1 MENKNPCGKR
11 GVIFMKVTFESKGRF
26 ENARNWLKS
35 VTSNKSDNTLH
46 NIAKEGERALTNATP
61 RDTGETAYGWTYSI
75 TKQGNISEIAWM
87 NTAHPNASVN
97 VAKIIELGHGTGTG
111 GYVAPRPY
119 IVRAMDPVF
128 RTAGDKLAKG
138 LK

>member
-1 MENKNPCGKR
+1 
-11 GVIFMKVTFESKGRF
+11 MKVVFTSKGNF
-26 ENARNWLKS
+26 DNARSWLKS
-35 VTSNKSDNTLH
+35 VATNKNDSTLLQ
-46 NIAKEGERALTNATP
+46 IAKEGERALTDATP
-61 RDTGETAYGWTYSI
+61 RDTGATAYGWNSVI
-75 TKQGNISEIAWM
+75 SMQGNVSEIAWI
-87 NTAHPNASVN
+87 NTAHPYASVN